1 MAFSNAT
8 AAEGICSCS
17 MKKTK
22 AAPERVVKVKSLEPV
37 DDRIWLQHIDG
48 TRWAVSLNAVRPRTF
63 ATWERALDVA
73 GTMSHSHVAPIWVHD
88 GGGPPRLLK
97 KS

>member
-1 MAFSNAT
+1 MA
-8 AAEGICSCS
+8 
-17 MKKTK
+17 KKTK
-22 AAPERVVKVKSLEPV
+22 EPPDRVFKVRSLVPA

-63 ATWERALDVA
+63 STWERALDVA
-73 GTMSHSHVAPIWVHD
+73 QTMGHSHVAPIWVHES
-88 GGGPPRLLK
+88 GVPARLLK